1 MTRSLPSR
9 ASLAILLADHKGKIT
24 SEESASPH
32 AMEKET
38 KPNLP
43 PCWVTEIPPSFSP
56 SKTHGW
62 EESLDLA
69 SGHEFTFSPNFLLT
83 GKESIFPFYWR
94 LSLEL
99 LAFELWAARLE
110 FINT

>member
-9 ASLAILLADHKGKIT
+9 ASLAILLADHESKIT

-43 PCWVTEIPPSFSP
+43 SC
-56 SKTHGW
+56 
-62 EESLDLA
+62 
-69 SGHEFTFSPNFLLT
+69 
-83 GKESIFPFYWR
+83 
-94 LSLEL
+94 
-99 LAFELWAARLE
+99 
-110 FINT
+110 